1 MDKRNGP
8 ICHPVRRPLSGLS
21 ELTPWGQFTDPQ
33 PSQRPLLRKT
43 SDSPGAASHSGGD
56 SPEDVANELAAYREV
71 LEQEIATETRSNL

>member
-1 MDKRNGP
+1 
-8 ICHPVRRPLSGLS
+8 
-21 ELTPWGQFTDPQ
+21 
-33 PSQRPLLRKT
+33 LRKT